1 MGFPLGVMAPG
12 PLHFGYVACILFF
25 LVPLKGAV
33 IRLRA
38 NYTPKQARGLRHA
51 RAAADVD
58 RSSEQ
63 APRPSRLPVL
73 DVFQMMARTV
83 RCEGWARLWAG
94 AVPTVAQ
101 VSIKLL
107 LHHSLRPH
115 DVELWRSPKAQE
127 LEGISDKLIAL
138 HDPPVI
144 LLSTLM
150 SLAMLP
156 FQVVA
161 VRYVFAQTFLA
172 NRQGHC

>member
-1 MGFPLGVMAPG
+1 MGFPLELMAPE

-25 LVPLKGAV
+25 LIPLKGAV

-38 NYTPKQARGLRHA
+38 NYTPKQAQGLRHA
-51 RAAADVD
+51 RAAAAVD

-63 APRPSRLPVL
+63 APRPSHLPVL
-73 DVFQMMARTV
+73 DVLQMMAQTV
-83 RCEGWARLWAG
+83 RHEGWARLWAG
-94 AVPTVAQ
+94 AVPTVTQ
-101 VSIKLL
+101 VL
-107 LHHSLRPH
+107 LHQSLRPH
-115 DVELWRSPKAQE
+115 DVELRRSPKAQE

>member
-1 MGFPLGVMAPG
+1 
-12 PLHFGYVACILFF
+12 
-25 LVPLKGAV
+25 
-33 IRLRA
+33 
-38 NYTPKQARGLRHA
+38 
-51 RAAADVD
+51 
-58 RSSEQ
+58 
-63 APRPSRLPVL
+63 
-73 DVFQMMARTV
+73 MMAQTV
-83 RCEGWARLWAG
+83 RHEGWARLWAG
-94 AVPTVAQ
+94 AVPTVTQ
-101 VSIKLL
+101 VL
-107 LHHSLRPH
+107 LHQSLRPH